1 MGKKFTESRAFN
13 IILSI
18 LIALG
23 LWVYVTTIVNDEGIA
38 PVRNLPV
45 TVLGEDVLS
54 SKGLMIDPGVKLT
67 VNLRLTGSRTAL
79 ANITSSVSENVT
91 ATIDVSSVNE
101 AGSYELPV
109 KVNVKNTLAAGSVAV
124 ENKNALTLTVSVST
138 MLEKTLEVRTA
149 FTGSVPEGYR
159 SNTAEITP
167 STIQIQGPESLVSQ
181 IQYARVNIDG
191 QGLTK
196 TFSGDLSFD
205 YVTAEGQKVVS
216 ADIVSNVDTV
226 NVILP
231 IVKTLDVP
239 LDVEFA
245 YGGGITKE
253 NFDRYVTYT
262 IEPASIQVSGD
273 EADVDPL
280 ESMSIKLGTVIDLA
294 SFAESQTYQIPIA
307 LDPGLTNDS
316 GISQATVTVKIS
328 GLETKVL
335 ETQNIDVINVPDPYT
350 ASVVTQSLQV
360 KVRGPSD
367 TLADIDGYQ
376 LRAVVDL
383 KDESL
388 RKAQFPFQAKLYLDG
403 DESCG
408 VITGKNDYIV
418 VVNIE

>member
-1 MGKKFTESRAFN
+1 MGKKFTESRTFN

-18 LIALG
+18 LVAMG
-23 LWVYVTTIVNDEGIA
+23 LWVYVTTVVNNEGA
-38 PVRNLPV
+38 VPVRNLPV
-45 TVLGEDVLS
+45 SVLGEDVLRG
-54 SKGLMIDPGVKLT
+54 KGFMIDPGVKLT

-79 ANITSSVSENVT
+79 ANITANISESLT
-91 ATIDVSSVNE
+91 ATIDVSAIDE

-109 KVNVKNTLAAGSVAV
+109 KVTPRNTLTGSVTV
-124 ENKNALTLTVSVST
+124 ENRNNLTLTVSIST
-138 MLEKTLEVRTA
+138 MMEKTLDVRTA
-149 FTGSVPEGYR
+149 FTGTVPEGYR
-159 SNTAEITP
+159 SNPAEITP
-167 STIQIQGPESLVSQ
+167 STVQIQGPESVVSQ

-191 QGLTK
+191 NGLTK

-216 ADIVSNVDTV
+216 ADIVSNVDAV

-262 IEPASIQVSGD
+262 IEPASIQISGD

-280 ESMSIKLGTVIDLA
+280 ESTSIKLGTVIDLA
-294 SFAESQTYQIPIA
+294 SFTESQTYQIPIA

-335 ETQNIDVINVPDPYT
+335 ETQNIDVINVPEPYA
-350 ASVVTQSLQV
+350 ASVVTQTLQV
-360 KVRGPSD
+360 KVRGP
-367 TLADIDGYQ
+367 ADALVNIDGYQ

-388 RKAQFPFQAKLYLDG
+388 RKAQFPFQARIYLDG

-408 VITGKNDYIV
+408 VVTGKNDYIV